1 MDFLGEGLRRAVAL
15 LFSGDVEVYG
25 IALLTL
31 KVGLIATVLACGL
44 GIPLG
49 FVLATRPFWG
59 RRAALTVVNTALA
72 FPTVVLGLLLYGL
85 LSRRGPLG
93 AVGWLYT
100 WQAIALG
107 DVLLALPIAAAL
119 AAAAVITTAFGHVV
133 AEIGSAMTVGGNIRG
148 QTRTLTTAVALYTSQ
163 GDFGL
168 ALALGLI
175 LLLLAL
181 LVNVAL
187 QALQGRGNA

>member
-44 GIPLG
+44 GIPVG
-49 FVLATRPFWG
+49 FVFATRPFWG
-59 RRAALTVVNTALA
+59 PRAALTVVNTALA
-72 FPTVVLGLLLYGL
+72 FPTVVVGLLLSGL
-85 LSRRGPLG
+85 LLRPRRPRR
-93 AVGWLYT
+93 
-100 WQAIALG
+100 
-107 DVLLALPIAAAL
+107 
-119 AAAAVITTAFGHVV
+119 
-133 AEIGSAMTVGGNIRG
+133 S
-148 QTRTLTTAVALYTSQ
+148 LTTVVALYTSQ

-181 LVNVAL
+181 VVNIAL
-187 QALQGRGNA
+187 QALQGRGHA